1 MQERRRRKKKEKRG
15 ERKRKEKGR
24 KLTPNSFHFS
34 LHPRAFLTFQLS
46 ISTQNQPKEEDIKV
60 ASLGKIGIWCYI
72 L

>member
-1 MQERRRRKKKEKRG
+1 MQERRRRKK
-15 ERKRKEKGR
+15 RKEEKERGRRKGE

-34 LHPRAFLTFQLS
+34 LHPRAFLIFQLS
-46 ISTQNQPKEEDIKV
+46 ISTQNKPKEEEIKV